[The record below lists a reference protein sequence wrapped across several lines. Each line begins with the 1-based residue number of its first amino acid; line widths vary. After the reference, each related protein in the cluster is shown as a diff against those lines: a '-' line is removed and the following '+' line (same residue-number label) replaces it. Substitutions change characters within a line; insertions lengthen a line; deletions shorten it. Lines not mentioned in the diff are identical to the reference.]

1 MNFYTFTT
9 SLHVVVA
16 ILGVGPLM
24 ALAMMTR
31 RPPRAAGGSRPM
43 PPEPALRAFLR
54 LLRLCQ
60 VSLGLMLIT
69 GATLIAI
76 VHGAFGRQLWMMI
89 SVALFVALGGGTA
102 LVQRNFKKAAAM
114 GSIEHVERAH
124 RVLLA
129 MCAIVVVIAWLMES
143 KPF

>member
-1 MNFYTFTT
+1 MNLYSFVT
-9 SLHVVVA
+9 SIHVIVA

-31 RPPRAAGGSRPM
+31 RPPLPAGVSRPV
-43 PPEPALRAFLR
+43 PPEPALRSFLR

-60 VSLGLMLIT
+60 VSLGPMLIT
-69 GATLIAI
+69 GAILVAI

-89 SVALFVALGGGTA
+89 SVALFVVLGGGTA
-102 LVQRNFKKAAAM
+102 LVQRDLKKALAM
-114 GSIEHVERAH
+114 GSIVHVERAH
-124 RVLLA
+124 RLLLA